1 MKQITMI
8 RLSTLVW
15 ASCIWPAMACTLEL
29 KDAIQAN
36 EQRVVTAAQTQG
48 LSTETSVEHIL
59 KTLGPATSGTTVD
72 STYFL
77 HWQLVDGRE
86 FFVFSDGLCVKP
98 SYAGITGYTTT
109 FLSTPTGQL
118 LVAIEEGHL
127 DTVKSILSTHPEII
141 NGADENS
148 HYSLLAKAITTIE
161 RNDDVIDYL
170 LKHGA
175 DAKFT
180 TSEGYNLLH
189 LNIDVN
195 GALENG
201 SEYKV
206 AKLLVAHGADIEAK
220 NHYGWTPLMRA
231 GLEGSD
237 KDFEALLRLGANFKV
252 PFSQSSMP
260 EFTRG
265 QSMMQVVLSEPTKI
279 KLLLQHGY
287 RPTASDIHNA
297 EKTIEASHEEKGTDY
312 YQRLT
317 KSLNLLKQAQKN
329 KP

>member
-1 MKQITMI
+1 MKQITLI

-48 LSTETSVEHIL
+48 ISTETSVEHIL

-118 LVAIEEGHL
+118 LVAIEEGDL

-141 NGADENS
+141 NSTDEDS

-161 RNDDVIDYL
+161 RNDDVIGYL

-180 TSEGYNLLH
+180 TSRE
-189 LNIDVN
+189 LNY
-195 GALENG
+195 ERQF
-201 SEYKV
+201 SK
-206 AKLLVAHGADIEAK
+206 
-220 NHYGWTPLMRA
+220 R
-231 GLEGSD
+231 
-237 KDFEALLRLGANFKV
+237 FE
-252 PFSQSSMP
+252 
-260 EFTRG
+260 
-265 QSMMQVVLSEPTKI
+265 
-279 KLLLQHGY
+279 
-287 RPTASDIHNA
+287 
-297 EKTIEASHEEKGTDY
+297 
-312 YQRLT
+312 
-317 KSLNLLKQAQKN
+317 LKA
-329 KP
+329 